1 MPWDGRGLHRSEVA
15 PSDGALVEV
24 EMLDR
29 TVRQSHIRGLRTV
42 GVVDHAVLAGIG
54 EHRDLALGV
63 GGAVCR
69 VLVLV
74 VGGPEQDSLQQT
86 GVRGR
91 IGQTGDVYAAAPSFS
106 DLSKPLKPQ
115 RYPTCCPIISLSKK
129 TASAFSLLA
138 ISSMIS
144 RFCKLI
150 FMPIIF
156 FGIALRILDF
166 IKLLLKI

>member
-1 MPWDGRGLHRSEVA
+1 
-15 PSDGALVEV
+15 
-24 EMLDR
+24 MLDR

-91 IGQTGDVYAAAPSFS
+91 IGQTGDVYAAALAVLVDSEMH
-106 DLSKPLKPQ
+106 LTAVGAQQ
-115 RYPTCCPIISLSKK
+115 RHVLVD
-129 TASAFSLLA
+129 
-138 ISSMIS
+138 
-144 RFCKLI
+144 R
-150 FMPIIF
+150 
-156 FGIALRILDF
+156 
-166 IKLLLKI
+166 